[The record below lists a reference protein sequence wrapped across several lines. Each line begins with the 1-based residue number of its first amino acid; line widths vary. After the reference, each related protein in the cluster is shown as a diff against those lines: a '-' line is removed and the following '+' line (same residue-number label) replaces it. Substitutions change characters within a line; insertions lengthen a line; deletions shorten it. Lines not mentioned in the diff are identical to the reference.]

1 MQRQGQPD
9 VDAQAAQG
17 AWQLAGDIPQ
27 PSDFDEWRRLGRE
40 EQDFQAAYHR

>member
-17 AWQLAGDIPQ
+17 TRQLAGDIPQ
-27 PSDFDEWRRLGRE
+27 PPHFDEWRRLSGE